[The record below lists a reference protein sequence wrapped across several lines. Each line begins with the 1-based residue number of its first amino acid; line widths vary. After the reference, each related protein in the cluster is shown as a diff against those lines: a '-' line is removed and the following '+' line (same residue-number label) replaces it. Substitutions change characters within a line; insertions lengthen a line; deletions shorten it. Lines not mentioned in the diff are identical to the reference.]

1 MRETSLELFTY
12 VYWFPMRIDIGSYQR
27 FHIITLVHT
36 AEAEEPSRIL
46 KNISQLLITM
56 EKKKNTEIF
65 EKMKHSCPS
74 PPRVK
79 ASSFILRCKE
89 VVKKIYARN
98 RHLLQQAT
106 TPGNPTVSISI
117 KHIKRIL

>member
-1 MRETSLELFTY
+1 MFTGFL
-12 VYWFPMRIDIGSYQR
+12 WASPYQP
-27 FHIITLVHT
+27 
-36 AEAEEPSRIL
+36 AAD
-46 KNISQLLITM
+46 NYG
-56 EKKKNTEIF
+56 KKNTEIF

-79 ASSFILRCKE
+79 ASGFILRCKE
-89 VVKKIYARN
+89 VVKKIHAKN
-98 RHLLQQAT
+98 CHLLQQAT